1 MIRAGN
7 FTINDQ
13 GFAAS
18 VERLG
23 GTSRE
28 VLVLELSGGI
38 PDEALEA
45 ICNGP
50 IEVLDE
56 SGAVVRTHPGPFR
69 VASHSVRFAR
79 ASSEGDVAAL
89 TAHVA
94 HLEAEL
100 SEAKSAKDSALEDLA
115 SLNAKFQELK
125 EGVASAA
132 ESGEV
137 SALKD
142 LGSKLTGS
150 GGVKETTPVIGKG
163 EVVDAAD
170 SVQK

>member
-7 FTINDQ
+7 FTIDDQ

-79 ASSEGDVAAL
+79 ASS
-89 TAHVA
+89 AHVA

-100 SEAKSAKDSALEDLA
+100 SEARSAKDSALEDLA